1 MVEGKTLFI
10 GQLSMTPPT
19 YYSWYPKR
27 PEVESMHNNAES
39 LHPPGSFVSS
49 ATGSSTSTKDEE
61 QRKHQLEI
69 AKTMVM
75 DLPQPRSPLTTH
87 TPSPKASPGH
97 GKSSLVKSRKACS
110 SSPADREGYYPCNR
124 CGR

>member
-1 MVEGKTLFI
+1 
-10 GQLSMTPPT
+10 MTPPT
-19 YYSWYPKR
+19 RYSWYPKR

-39 LHPPGSFVSS
+39 SPTLGSFVSS
-49 ATGSSTSTKDEE
+49 TGSSSTSIKDEE

-87 TPSPKASPGH
+87 TPSPKASPSH